1 MPSSFNYPSSWT
13 DIANQALGRLQSK
26 LINNLTD
33 GSATANYCRLFMGQ
47 AIEDV
52 YNEEDW
58 TSATKRETLDLLTE
72 EPEFGYDHAYQMP
85 GDFLRLV
92 EGGGIE
98 STGEDY
104 SIEGNQLLT
113 DADEVELAYVARPSD
128 PTTIPPHLRKAIA
141 MRLAYLLCI
150 PLTSNEQLSQR
161 VAAEY
166 NESIVRARSAEGKR
180 KKEET
185 VADGLGFT
193 WSDELR
199 E

>member
-1 MPSSFNYPSSWT
+1 MPSSFRYPSSWT

-26 LINNLTD
+26 LINRIDEGGTP
-33 GSATANYCRLFMGQ
+33 ANYCQLYLGE

-58 TSATKRETLDLLTE
+58 VSAIKRMILTQLTE
-72 EPEFGYDHAYQMP
+72 VPEFGYDHAYQMP
-85 GDFLRLV
+85 VDFLRLV

-98 STGEDY
+98 SQGEDY

-113 DADEVELAYVARPSD
+113 DADEVEIAYVARPEE
-128 PTTIPPHLRKAIA
+128 PTKIAPHLKKAIST
-141 MRLAYLLCI
+141 RLAFLLCI
-150 PLTSNEQLSQR
+150 PLASSEETTSR

-166 NESIVRARSAEGKR
+166 NDSIRAARSAEGKR
-180 KKEET
+180 KKETT
-185 VADGLGFT
+185 VADDLGFT

-199 E
+199 